1 MTAIGSY
8 VRLARAGLALA
19 RAGAT
24 GFIDPADLPAGPQR
38 MVSLARRLEA
48 GGLDDTERGER
59 LCMALNRLG
68 PSYVK
73 LGQFLATRPDIV
85 GVDMARALSAL
96 KDDMPP
102 FSTDEAKAILSDNL
116 NEAAGELFE
125 TFSEPVAAASIAQ
138 VHKARIRVSAD
149 DPGTASDVDG
159 ADDRY
164 DGGPAAG
171 GESHPGADA
180 PPAPQQDDRPDGNG
194 LDGEAAAYRE
204 VAVKVLRPDV
214 RRRFARDLT
223 SFYAAARLIERV
235 SPETRRLKP
244 VAVVETLERS
254 VILEMDLRLEAA
266 ALSEMADNTAGER
279 DFRVPA
285 VDWRLTGRDVLVTEW
300 IHGIKMK
307 DLDAIDEAG
316 FDRQA
321 IAATVVQSFL
331 RHALRDGFFHA
342 DMHEGNLFIDEA
354 GHLVAVDL
362 GIMGRL
368 GHKERRFLAEI
379 LFGFIRRDYLR
390 VAEVHFEA
398 GYVPAIHSVEDFA
411 QALRAI
417 GEPIHGQRASDISM
431 AKLLGLLF
439 EITDI
444 FDMETRP
451 ELIMLQK
458 TMVVV
463 EGVAR
468 QLDPEFDMWSAAEPV
483 VSDWMARHVGPIG
496 QIEQAARGLSAVG
509 RLAGQLPELASRAER
524 LSAELDRMSGEG
536 LRLDAETIRAVARA
550 ESRQNRSERLALWLI
565 AISAAL
571 IAGSLVLL

>member
-1 MTAIGSY
+1 MVGLLLALIASY
-8 VRLARAGLALA
+8 FRIARAAVVLA

-24 GFIDPADLPAGPQR
+24 GFIDDAALPAGPQR
-38 MVSLARRLEA
+38 MVRMARRLEPA
-48 GGLDDTERGER
+48 GLTDQDRGER
-59 LCMALNRLG
+59 LSDALNRLG

-85 GVDMARALSAL
+85 GVEMAKALSAL

-102 FSTDEAKAILSDNL
+102 FSVEEAKAILADNL
-116 NEAAGELFE
+116 NEAAGQLIE
-125 TFSEPVAAASIAQ
+125 TLSESVAAASIAQ
-138 VHKARIRVSAD
+138 VHRAEIVADQEDDDPAVSANEAGLETAGD
-149 DPGTASDVDG
+149 DAAKQSAPVVEM
-159 ADDRY
+159 
-164 DGGPAAG
+164 PAT
-171 GESHPGADA
+171 ETSQV
-180 PPAPQQDDRPDGNG
+180 QQ
-194 LDGEAAAYRE
+194 

-214 RRRFARDLT
+214 RKRFMRDLT
-223 SFYAAARLIERV
+223 SFYAAARLIERM
-235 SPETRRLKP
+235 SADARRLKP

-266 ALSEMADNTAGER
+266 ALSEMADNTAGEE
-279 DFRVPA
+279 DFSVPS
-285 VDWRLTGRDVLVTEW
+285 VNWRLTGRDVLVTEW
-300 IHGIKMK
+300 IDAIKMK
-307 DLDAIDEAG
+307 DLDAIDAAG
-316 FDRQA
+316 FDRSA
-321 IAATVVQSFL
+321 IAAIVVQSFL

-342 DMHEGNLFIDEA
+342 DMHEGNLFVDEA
-354 GHLVAVDL
+354 GHLIAVDL

-368 GHKERRFLAEI
+368 GRKERRFLAEI
-379 LFGFIRRDYLR
+379 LFGFIRRDYSR

-451 ELIMLQK
+451 ELLMLQK

-483 VSDWMARHVGPIG
+483 VSDWMARHVGPVG
-496 QIEQAARGLSAVG
+496 QLEQAARGISAVG

-536 LRLDAETIRAVARA
+536 LRLDEETIAAVARA
-550 ESRQNRSERLALWLI
+550 EARLNRGERLALWLI
-565 AISAAL
+565 AVSAAL
-571 IAGSLVLL
+571 IAGTLILL

>member
-1 MTAIGSY
+1 LSALSSY
-8 VRLARAGLALA
+8 FRLARAGLTLA

-24 GFIDPADLPAGPQR
+24 GFIDLAELPPGPR
-38 MVSLARRLEA
+38 RLVGMARRLEPK
-48 GGLDDTERGER
+48 GLDDTARGER
-59 LCMALNRLG
+59 LCTALNRLG

-102 FSTDEAKAILSDNL
+102 FDTDQAKAIVSANL
-116 NEAAGELFE
+116 NHAANDLFE
-125 TFSEPVAAASIAQ
+125 DFSEPVAAASIAQ
-138 VHKARIRVSAD
+138 VHKARLRV
-149 DPGTASDVDG
+149 PV
-159 ADDRY
+159 
-164 DGGPAAG
+164 
-171 GESHPGADA
+171 EEA
-180 PPAPQQDDRPDGNG
+180 PVQPDEF
-194 LDGEAAAYRE
+194 GEAADAFNAPPQPDDLDGRTGEVVDDGQYRQ
-204 VAVKVLRPDV
+204 VAVKVLRPDA
-214 RRRFARDLT
+214 RKRFQRDLT
-223 SFYAAARLIERV
+223 TFYAAARLIERL
-235 SPETRRLKP
+235 SPEARRLKP

-254 VILEMDLRLEAA
+254 VVLEMDLRLEAA
-266 ALSEMADNTAGER
+266 ALSEMADNTAAEE
-279 DFRVPA
+279 DFRVPD

-300 IHGIKMK
+300 IDGIKMK
-307 DLDAIDEAG
+307 DLDAIDAAG
-316 FDRQA
+316 HDREK
-321 IAATVVQSFL
+321 IAAIVVQSFL

-342 DMHEGNLFIDEA
+342 DMHEGNLFIDHE
-354 GHLVAVDL
+354 GRLVAVDL

-368 GHKERRFLAEI
+368 GPKERRFLAEI
-379 LFGFIRRDYLR
+379 LFGFIRRDYQR
-390 VAEVHFEA
+390 IAEVHFEA
-398 GYVPAIHSVEDFA
+398 GYVPANHAVEDFA

-483 VSDWMARHVGPIG
+483 VSQWMSRHVGPVG
-496 QIEQAARGLSAVG
+496 QIEQAAQGLSAIG

-524 LSAELDRMSGEG
+524 LSSELDRMSDEG
-536 LRLDAETIRAVARA
+536 LRLDQETIRAVARA
-550 ESRQNRSERLALWLI
+550 ESRYNRGERLALWLI
-565 AISAAL
+565 AVSAAL